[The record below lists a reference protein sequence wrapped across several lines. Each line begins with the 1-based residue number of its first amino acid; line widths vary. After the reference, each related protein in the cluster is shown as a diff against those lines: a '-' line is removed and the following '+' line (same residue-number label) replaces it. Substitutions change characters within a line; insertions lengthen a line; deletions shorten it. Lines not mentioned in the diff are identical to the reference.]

1 MNTKNPKKRVI
12 ALYIILRAFVITIL
26 VLSFMQKNYNN
37 VFMCILTLLLF
48 TIPTIIDRKLNI
60 SLPSVLESIILI
72 FIFAAEILGEIHGFY
87 LKIPYWDTLLHTM
100 NGFVM
105 AAIGFAMIDILNQSP
120 RLHFNMSPI
129 FVAFVSFCFSMT
141 IGVLWEFFEY
151 GMDLYTFSDMQK
163 DSVVGVLSSIDLN
176 SHITNTPVIVESIQ
190 KTTIDG
196 TVDGVATQMVI
207 DGGYLD
213 MGLVDTMADLTVNCI
228 GALCF
233 SIIGI
238 LYIKGR
244 SHFAKSFIP
253 QLKTKEEITESNRIN
268 KNKHKKM
275 RGKNNEH

>member
-1 MNTKNPKKRVI
+1 MNNLNPKKRVI

-26 VLSFMQKNYNN
+26 ILSFAQKNYNN
-37 VFMCILTLLLF
+37 VFMCVLTLLLF

-60 SLPSVLESIILI
+60 KLPSVLEGIILL

-100 NGFVM
+100 NGFMM

-151 GMDLYTFSDMQK
+151 GMDLYTMSDMQK
-163 DSVVGVLSSIDLN
+163 DAVVEVLSSIDLN
-176 SHITNTPVIVESIQ
+176 SHIVNTPVVVENIQ

-207 DGGYLD
+207 EGGYLD

-233 SIIGI
+233 SVIGI

-253 QLKTKEEITESNRIN
+253 QLKTKEEIIKSNKKI
-268 KNKHKKM
+268 KNKHK
-275 RGKNNEH
+275 NERKKQ

>member
-26 VLSFMQKNYNN
+26 ILSFAQKNYNN
-37 VFMCILTLLLF
+37 VFMCVLTLLLF

-60 SLPSVLESIILI
+60 KLPSVLEGIILL

-100 NGFVM
+100 NGFMM

>member
-1 MNTKNPKKRVI
+1 
-12 ALYIILRAFVITIL
+12 
-26 VLSFMQKNYNN
+26 
-37 VFMCILTLLLF
+37 MCVLTLLLF

-60 SLPSVLESIILI
+60 KLPSVLEGIILL

-87 LKIPYWDTLLHTM
+87 LKIPYWDTLLHTL
-100 NGFVM
+100 NGFLM

-141 IGVLWEFFEY
+141 IGILWEFFEY
-151 GMDLYTFSDMQK
+151 GMDLYTMSDMQK
-163 DSVVGVLSSIDLN
+163 DAVINIVSSINLN
-176 SHITNTPVIVESIQ
+176 SHLTNTPIIVENIQ

-196 TVDGVATQMVI
+196 TIDGVATQMVI
-207 DGGYLD
+207 NGGYLD

-233 SIIGI
+233 SVIGI

-253 QLKTKEEITESNRIN
+253 QLKTKEEIIKSNKEI
-268 KNKHKKM
+268 KNTHKNE
-275 RGKNNEH
+275 RKNNEH

>member
-26 VLSFMQKNYNN
+26 ILSFAQKNYNN
-37 VFMCILTLLLF
+37 VFMCVLTLLLF

-60 SLPSVLESIILI
+60 KLPSVLEGIILL

-105 AAIGFAMIDILNQSP
+105 AAIGFAMIDILNQNP